1 MNNEGQEKEGEMR
14 RRGVHILKD
23 QDHEQFINYQDQDQ
37 DQDQIEQKGEDNI
50 EKESKD
56 GLDGGRWDDEDLNQI
71 L

>member
-23 QDHEQFINYQDQDQ
+23 QDQDWFINYQDYDQ
-37 DQDQIEQKGEDNI
+37 DQDQIEEKGEDKI
-50 EKESKD
+50 ESED
-56 GLDGGRWDDEDLNQI
+56 GFDVGRLDDEDLNQI

>member
-23 QDHEQFINYQDQDQ
+23 QDQDWFINYQDYDQ
-37 DQDQIEQKGEDNI
+37 DQDQIEEKGEDKI
-50 EKESKD
+50 ESED
-56 GLDGGRWDDEDLNQI
+56 GFDVGRWDDEDLNQI